1 MSTQL
6 RWLNASSVQGAAAPV
21 ALLSLLSVETCPSSP
36 HESCDVD

>member
-6 RWLNASSVQGAAAPV
+6 RWLNATSVQGAAAPI

-36 HESCDVD
+36 HDLSDVD